1 MERKILYLGGFELPD
16 KNAAAHRVLSNART
30 MREMGFE
37 VSFIGPTKDGT
48 TKTGTAAGF
57 PVKFIPYP
65 SGTKAWIKYITTFV
79 ETKEIEN
86 ADPDYVV
93 LYNFPAIASL
103 NIINFCHKHDI
114 KVIHDVTEWECEQQW
129 NVRAIIRRIDILL
142 RMRYCIRKCDGV
154 IAISRFLYNYYKK
167 DVNTI
172 LIPPTVDLTDE
183 KWKREMSLTVSSP
196 IKLVYAGT
204 AGIGQKDRLD
214 LIIREVLKS
223 SQIQLDIIGMTKEQY
238 ETSFGKISEPLTNI
252 TFHGRVP
259 HKVALEAVKN
269 ADFQFLIRDNNLK
282 NNAGFPTKLVESMAC
297 GTPLI
302 ATLTSNIGDYIIDGE
317 NGFIVSE
324 QRTLNSIISTIT
336 DLPKEQ
342 ILEMKQRC
350 LNYDGFDYHIYKKE
364 FESLFGG

>member
-30 MREMGFE
+30 LREMGFE
-37 VSFIGPTKDGT
+37 VSFIGPTKEGV
-48 TKTGTAAGF
+48 TKNGTAVGF
-57 PVKFIPYP
+57 PVKYIPYP
-65 SGTKAWIKYITTFV
+65 SGTKAWIRYITTFV
-79 ETKEIEN
+79 ETREIE
-86 ADPDYVV
+86 AASPGCVV

-103 NIINFCHKHDI
+103 KIINYCHKHGI
-114 KVIHDVTEWECEQQW
+114 QVIHDVTEWESEQQW
-129 NVRAIIRRIDILL
+129 NVRAIIRRLDILF

-154 IAISRFLYNYYKK
+154 IAISRYLYDYYKN
-167 DVNTI
+167 DVTTV
-172 LIPPTVDLTDE
+172 LVPPTVDLKEE
-183 KWKREMSLTVSSP
+183 KWDRERSLTVGNP

-204 AGIGQKDRLD
+204 AGTGQKDRLD
-214 LIIREVLKS
+214 LIIREVSKS

-238 ETSFGKISEPLTNI
+238 ESSFGQLPKTSTNI
-252 TFHGRVP
+252 AFHGRVP

-302 ATLTSNIGDYIIDGE
+302 ATLTSNIGDYIKDGE
-317 NGFIVSE
+317 NGFIVSQ
-324 QRTLNSIISTIT
+324 QRTLNSIISAIS

-342 ILEMKQRC
+342 IMEMKQRC
-350 LNYDGFDYHIYKKE
+350 LNYRGFDYHNYKKE
-364 FESLFGG
+364 LELLFV

>member
-1 MERKILYLGGFELPD
+1 MANKILYIGGFELPD

-37 VSFIGPTKDGT
+37 VSFIGPTKEGM

-86 ADPDYVV
+86 ADPNYVV

-103 NIINFCHKHDI
+103 KIIKYCHKHGI
-114 KVIHDVTEWECEQQW
+114 QVIHDVTEWESEQQW
-129 NVRAIIRRIDILL
+129 NARALIRRLDILF
-142 RMRYCIRKCDGV
+142 RMRYCIKKCDGV
-154 IAISRFLYNYYKK
+154 IAISRYLFDYYRKF
-167 DVNTI
+167 VHTI
-172 LIPPTVDLTDE
+172 LVPPTIDLKDE
-183 KWKREMSLTVSSP
+183 KWERKRSLTVGSP
-196 IKLVYAGT
+196 IRLVYAGT
-204 AGIGQKDRLD
+204 AGVGQKDRLD
-214 LIIREVLKS
+214 LIIREVSKS

-238 ETSFGKISEPLTNI
+238 ESSFGQLPKPSTNI
-252 TFHGRVP
+252 AFHGRVP

-269 ADFQFLIRDNNLK
+269 ADFQFLIRNNNLK

-317 NGFIVSE
+317 NGFVVSE

-364 FESLFGG
+364 FESLFGV